1 MFEEPRQYVMTN
13 KRRKYGASIL
23 LFEDEL
29 ASVAEK
35 MHGDFY
41 ILPSSVHE
49 VLAVPE
55 DLMKDQ
61 ELKEMVK
68 NINDSEVA
76 EEEILSYTIYKYNCR
91 TGEVEVA
98 A

>member
-1 MFEEPRQYVMTN
+1 MTN

-29 ASVAEK
+29 AAVAEK

-76 EEEILSYTIYKYNCR
+76 EEEILSYTIYKYNCNKNNQNK
-91 TGEVEVA
+91 
-98 A
+98 